1 MCNDDSAFTDMNV
14 HRLLRKKGIAN
25 PEGEWFRCTVKDI
38 QAALL
43 EIQSGVKNEE
53 NRTLYFAMR
62 PEQSEAVD
70 RTIAYF
76 KRFKKENPD
85 SQSPNKEEI
94 IKQECYVLDF
104 APD

>member
-1 MCNDDSAFTDMNV
+1 
-14 HRLLRKKGIAN
+14 
-25 PEGEWFRCTVKDI
+25 
-38 QAALL
+38 
-43 EIQSGVKNEE
+43 
-53 NRTLYFAMR
+53 MR

-94 IKQECYVLDF
+94 IKQECYVFDF

>member
-1 MCNDDSAFTDMNV
+1 MHPTVKYKIVFEASAMCNDDSAFTDMNV

-53 NRTLYFAMR
+53 NRTLHFAMR
-62 PEQSEAVD
+62 PELIESGGQDDCLFQA
-70 RTIAYF
+70 F
-76 KRFKKENPD
+76 
-85 SQSPNKEEI
+85 
-94 IKQECYVLDF
+94 
-104 APD
+104 